1 MITNKKL
8 FLFFITNKI
17 DFMIQRVQTLYLFFI
32 VVISIVLFFVPLIE
46 FVNGDSVFSLN
57 ILGLEFEN
65 QENTISIST
74 FPLIVINSLIIV
86 LTSIC
91 IIIFKNRNLQIKI
104 CKINLF
110 LLSAFLIF
118 TVMYST
124 QIEEKLGDK
133 GLNTSFGLGII
144 LPIIS
149 ITLTYLAIR
158 GIKKDQELI
167 RSVDRIR

>member
-1 MITNKKL
+1 
-8 FLFFITNKI
+8 
-17 DFMIQRVQTLYLFFI
+17 MIQRVQTLYLFFI
-32 VVISIVLFFVPLIE
+32 VVISIVLFFVPLVE
-46 FVNGDSVFSLN
+46 FVNSDSIFSLN
-57 ILGLEFEN
+57 ILGLEFQN
-65 QENTISIST
+65 QENSFSIST
-74 FPLIVINSLIIV
+74 FPLIIINTLIIV

-91 IIIFKNRNLQIKI
+91 IITFKNRNLQIKI

-110 LLSAFLIF
+110 LISAFLIF

-124 QIEEKLGDK
+124 QIEEKLADK

-149 ITLTYLAIR
+149 IILIYLAIR

>member
-1 MITNKKL
+1 
-8 FLFFITNKI
+8 
-17 DFMIQRVQTLYLFFI
+17 MIQRVQTLYLFFI
-32 VVISIVLFFVPLIE
+32 VVISIVLFFVPLVE
-46 FVNGDSVFSLN
+46 FVNSDSIFSLN
-57 ILGLEFEN
+57 ILGLEFQN
-65 QENTISIST
+65 QENSFSIST
-74 FPLIVINSLIIV
+74 FPLIIINTLIIV

-91 IIIFKNRNLQIKI
+91 IITFKNRNLQIKI

-110 LLSAFLIF
+110 LISAFLIF

-124 QIEEKLGDK
+124 QIEEKLADK

-149 ITLTYLAIR
+149 IILTYLAIR

>member
-46 FVNGDSVFSLN
+46 FVNSDSIFSLN
-57 ILGLEFEN
+57 ILGLEFQN
-65 QENTISIST
+65 QENSFSIST

-118 TVMYST
+118 TVMFGST
-124 QIEEKLGDK
+124 
-133 GLNTSFGLGII
+133 TSKRQ
-144 LPIIS
+144 S
-149 ITLTYLAIR
+149 R
-158 GIKKDQELI
+158 
-167 RSVDRIR
+167 RSE